1 MASASGCYT
10 TTRRFQVRVLV
21 VELFFPFVFNF
32 FLIHQGHTLFFL
44 PFIKLWFWIC
54 QLLQQVARTYC
65 IAPELSEHT

>member
-1 MASASGCYT
+1 
-10 TTRRFQVRVLV
+10 V